1 MVISFGIA
9 DESVGRVA
17 ATPLEAGA
25 VEATLGGIV
34 ETLIDVGVAIVRS
47 EVTLVGLVG
56 EE

>member
-1 MVISFGIA
+1 MVISFGVA

-47 EVTLVGLVG
+47 DVTVVGLVG

>member
-1 MVISFGIA
+1 M
-9 DESVGRVA
+9 A
-17 ATPLEAGA
+17 ATPLEAGVLFA